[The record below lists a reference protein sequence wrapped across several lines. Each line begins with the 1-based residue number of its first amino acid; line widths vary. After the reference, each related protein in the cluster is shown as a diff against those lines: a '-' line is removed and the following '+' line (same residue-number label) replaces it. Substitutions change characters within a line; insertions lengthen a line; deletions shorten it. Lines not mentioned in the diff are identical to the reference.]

1 MIQPALQSAA
11 FLANVAAAGR
21 SPEQLHLWWLGQSGF
36 LVQWQGRHLL
46 FDPYLSDSLTRK
58 YAQTDKPHVRMTE
71 LVIAPERLDFVEVV
85 TSSHNHTDHL
95 DAETLKPL
103 AQANPGLVMVCPE
116 ANRTTV
122 RERSGLPDER
132 IVGLTTAAPSPRS
145 EARGEGR
152 GEGLPLALPTVE
164 TPTSSPRPS
173 PPLQVE
179 EREAN
184 WRILT
189 VESQPGRRSPADGNA
204 ACRPARGGLSCG
216 QARQNTPPMNSRPN
230 RAPTRSA
237 FTLIELL
244 VVIAIIAILAGML
257 LPALGKAKTK
267 AQGVQCLNHTKQ
279 LQLAWLM
286 YAEDNLQRLVLNGT
300 GDQRGWVAG
309 WIMGNTPD
317 ATNVNLL
324 KPPNGL
330 LWPYNQSAGIYR
342 CPADR
347 STVKLGSRT
356 YPRTRSVSMNGF
368 MNGQSWHTDLMAKS
382 WRTFRKLTD
391 IPAPSQMFVFI
402 DEREESVDDGY
413 ILVAME
419 PDNVWGN
426 LPAVYHNGAG
436 GLSFAD
442 GHSEIHRWLD
452 PDTLRKGTAGTRK
465 APRDVPWIQ
474 ERASA
479 RVGP

>member
-1 MIQPALQSAA
+1 
-11 FLANVAAAGR
+11 
-21 SPEQLHLWWLGQSGF
+21 
-36 LVQWQGRHLL
+36 
-46 FDPYLSDSLTRK
+46 
-58 YAQTDKPHVRMTE
+58 
-71 LVIAPERLDFVEVV
+71 
-85 TSSHNHTDHL
+85 
-95 DAETLKPL
+95 
-103 AQANPGLVMVCPE
+103 
-116 ANRTTV
+116 
-122 RERSGLPDER
+122 
-132 IVGLTTAAPSPRS
+132 
-145 EARGEGR
+145 
-152 GEGLPLALPTVE
+152 
-164 TPTSSPRPS
+164 
-173 PPLQVE
+173 
-179 EREAN
+179 
-184 WRILT
+184 
-189 VESQPGRRSPADGNA
+189 
-204 ACRPARGGLSCG
+204 
-216 QARQNTPPMNSRPN
+216 MNSRPN
-230 RAPTRSA
+230 CAPTRSA

-300 GDQRGWVAG
+300 GDQKGWVAG

-368 MNGQSWHTDLMAKS
+368 MNGQSWHTDLMAKT